1 MIFFPSS
8 CNLLIDGT
16 DNFKSKSAIS
26 KVAFSECIPLVYG
39 GLSQWEGQICVFDP
53 KSDSICFGCIFPNDP
68 GQEFEENCSN
78 LGIIGPT
85 VGVIGSLMS
94 AEVIKFLT
102 SSGKPIMNKILTY
115 DCLQGEFQE
124 FCVDKVQSCKIC
136 SELNKN

>member
-1 MIFFPSS
+1 MALKIT
-8 CNLLIDGT
+8 NNILI
-16 DNFKSKSAIS
+16 NFTIKYG
-26 KVAFSECIPLVYG
+26 FSLIWLFRSIGY
-39 GLSQWEGQICVFDP
+39 
-53 KSDSICFGCIFPNDP
+53 SICFGCIFPNDP
-68 GQEFEENCSN
+68 GQEFEESCSN

-136 SELNKN
+136 SELNQN